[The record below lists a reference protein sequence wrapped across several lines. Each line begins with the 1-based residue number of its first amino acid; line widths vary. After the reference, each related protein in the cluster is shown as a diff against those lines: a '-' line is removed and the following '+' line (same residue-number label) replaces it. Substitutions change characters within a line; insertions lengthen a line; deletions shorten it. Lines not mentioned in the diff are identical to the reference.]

1 MSAPETKKL
10 AAIIVSLVLLFAAAI
25 FVFGST
31 PSTGLAVKK
40 VIQSSGS
47 GYVPPIYSDGQLT
60 WIDVRTFGAKAD
72 GRTDD
77 TRAIQAA
84 INHAKGR
91 PVYLPSGT
99 YVITAP
105 LKYHTGNAQ
114 AVTPGGKV
122 QGLRLFGDGIG
133 YTVLDNQVA
142 NGALLDINGV
152 LTEYAFQY
160 GMELKDFTIKT
171 TTKPANSIGIKL
183 KGTWMGTIERIQ
195 INGLSDDAIR
205 IEGSANYA
213 TGDPDSSAYLTIRRS
228 YLQDNGGYGIN
239 VHSLNNQNTFL
250 TSATIEENSLVR
262 NAKGGI
268 RYNGIN
274 GVIKGNGLGY
284 NFGSGGL
291 FIYHSSGSRTTQI
304 SQNMFE
310 GNLPHEITVE
320 SGAMLDFHMNAF
332 SIGDYGY
339 GRPAETIRLGTKDQ
353 YVFDVQFRNNLFRTS
368 VDGQTIFI
376 VGKNAY
382 GTKITDTFWTND
394 PKTKYDVQNDD
405 TFIQEGRKI
414 IFGKIE
420 PAPTPSTSPTATPS
434 PTP

>member
-1 MSAPETKKL
+1 MDALAKHKT
-10 AAIIVSLVLLFAAAI
+10 AAILAGLIILFSAAL
-25 FVFGST
+25 FVFASGPT
-31 PSTGLAVKK
+31 TGFAVKK
-40 VIQSSGS
+40 TFQAASSG
-47 GYVPPIYSDGQLT
+47 YAPPLYADAQLA
-60 WIDVRTFGAKAD
+60 WVDVRTFGAKAD

-99 YVITAP
+99 YVVTSS
-105 LKYHTGNAQ
+105 LKYHTGNANVIQ
-114 AVTPGGKV
+114 PGAKV
-122 QGLRLFGDGIG
+122 PGLRMFGDGMG
-133 YTVLDNQVA
+133 YTFFDNQVA
-142 NGALLDINGV
+142 NGALIDVNGV
-152 LTEYAFQY
+152 LTDYTFQY
-160 GMELKDFTIKT
+160 GMDLRDFSIKT
-171 TTKPANSIGIKL
+171 TTKPAASLGIRL
-183 KGTWMGTIERIQ
+183 KGAWMGTIERIEVK
-195 INGLSDDAIR
+195 GLTEDAIR

-213 TGDPDSSAYLTIRRS
+213 TGDPDSSAYLTVRRS

-239 VHSLNNQNTFL
+239 VHSLNNQNIFL
-250 TSATIEENSLVR
+250 TSFTAEENSIVR

-274 GVIKGNGLGY
+274 GVIKGNGLAY
-284 NFGSGGL
+284 NFGAGGL
-291 FIYHSSGSRTTQI
+291 LMYHSGGSRTTQV

-320 SGAMLDFHMNAF
+320 SGALLDFHMNAF
-332 SIGDYGY
+332 TIADYGY
-339 GRPAETIRLGTKDQ
+339 GKPAETIRLGTKEQ
-353 YVFDVQFRNNLFRTS
+353 YVFDAQFRNNLFRPTLAE
-368 VDGQTIFI
+368 QTVFI

-414 IFGKIE
+414 VYGKIE
-420 PAPTPSTSPTATPS
+420 PAPTPTATPTV
-434 PTP
+434 TPNPSG